1 MTAMEPPA
9 GLEPV
14 VQESTP
20 SLIARTLRRAISDG
34 SLGPGEQL
42 GEAALAQSLG
52 VSRGPLRE
60 AMQRLTQEGLLISH
74 RNRGLFVADLTPE
87 AVEDM
92 YLLRTTVETAALDRV
107 LDLGLGDPTADALDA
122 AVDAMAD
129 LADEP
134 MSESMVA
141 ADLDFHHTLVE
152 AARSPRLSRVHETV
166 LVETSMC
173 LHAMRGTYT
182 DARSPSTGRSPT
194 PCGRPTPTRP
204 GPCWSSTC
212 ATGSPACSAAQA
224 PQAPER
230 LRRRPPVPLAPSGPS
245 RRAIRPSDSQL
256 RGEAGARIDIRGA
269 DRGVPPPGPVS
280 APGSPSVWSPRTP
293 RCPRARPRD
302 PGRTA

>member
-1 MTAMEPPA
+1 LIVFYLSYWSIASPQSYSLFLHDALPISHGRLPPALRRPGHPHHTDRGLRGGSRRPARLAQPRLDLVDPVHVSVQHDAAAGAEHPVRHHGRRAARGRAVGGRAGLGPAGRPHVRSSRARPRPCRSRSAGPRVHRGERGPVTAMEPPA

-129 LADEP
+129 LADE
-134 MSESMVA
+134 
-141 ADLDFHHTLVE
+141 
-152 AARSPRLSRVHETV
+152 
-166 LVETSMC
+166 
-173 LHAMRGTYT
+173 
-182 DARSPSTGRSPT
+182 
-194 PCGRPTPTRP
+194 
-204 GPCWSSTC
+204 
-212 ATGSPACSAAQA
+212 
-224 PQAPER
+224 
-230 LRRRPPVPLAPSGPS
+230 
-245 RRAIRPSDSQL
+245 
-256 RGEAGARIDIRGA
+256 
-269 DRGVPPPGPVS
+269 
-280 APGSPSVWSPRTP
+280 
-293 RCPRARPRD
+293 
-302 PGRTA
+302 

>member
-1 MTAMEPPA
+1 RRPARLAQPRLDLVDPVHVSVQHDAAAGAEHPVRHHGRRAARGRPVGGRAVRGPAGRPHGRSARGGPRPGRSRSAGPRVHRGERGPVTAMEPPA

-74 RNRGLFVADLTPE
+74 RNRGPFVADLTPE

-107 LDLGLGDPTADALDA
+107 PALGLGDPTAAARAWSVDGLCRLRATGETAALGRALDRCLGDPTADALDA

-152 AARSPRLSRVHETV
+152 AARSPRLSRVHET
-166 LVETSMC
+166 
-173 LHAMRGTYT
+173 AG
-182 DARSPSTGRSPT
+182 
-194 PCGRPTPTRP
+194 
-204 GPCWSSTC
+204 
-212 ATGSPACSAAQA
+212 
-224 PQAPER
+224 
-230 LRRRPPVPLAPSGPS
+230 
-245 RRAIRPSDSQL
+245 DS
-256 RGEAGARIDIRGA
+256 
-269 DRGVPPPGPVS
+269 
-280 APGSPSVWSPRTP
+280 
-293 RCPRARPRD
+293 
-302 PGRTA
+302 